1 MAAAL
6 KSQHNQMNVII
17 ADWLTL
23 AHQHYPIAVQNT
35 RTTGQE
41 IAQFLEWLEVRTPT
55 PTHVPL
61 EKMYLLVLTLHSLSG
76 KLCFANA
83 FISDTHLSF
92 MKCTFFFHKLSYG
105 FIKPSLYKRKKQ
117 VVLFMKIFSY
127 IFRGKIVSCYFDFS
141 ISMCVG
147 S

>member
-1 MAAAL
+1 MAKAL
-6 KSQHNQMNVII
+6 KSQRDQMNVII

-41 IAQFLEWLEVRTPT
+41 IAQFLEWLDVRTPT

-61 EKMYLLVLTLHSLSG
+61 EKMDLLVLTLHSLSG
-76 KLCFANA
+76 KRCFANA
-83 FISDTHLSF
+83 FISDTHFSLR
-92 MKCTFFFHKLSYG
+92 KCTFFFHKLSYG
-105 FIKPSLYKRKKQ
+105 FIKPSSYKRKKE
-117 VVLFMKIFSY
+117 VVLFMKIFLY

-141 ISMCVG
+141 ISACAG